1 MSDFI
6 CTFLYSLHRYG
17 ARDDNGSALNVA
29 VASEDE
35 AILNRLLAKRV
46 HPDSDYKINKK
57 GLPTPVEVKV
67 FLPSAT
73 NISYSTMFPNTP
85 VIIDWHNNTNV
96 QLPFVR

>member
-1 MSDFI
+1 MIF
-6 CTFLYSLHRYG
+6 CCFLRYG
-17 ARDDNGSALNVA
+17 ARDENGTALSVA

-35 AILNRLLAKRV
+35 SLLNCLLAKRV

-67 FLPSAT
+67 FMPSAT
-73 NISYSTMFPNTP
+73 NISYSTMFPNTS